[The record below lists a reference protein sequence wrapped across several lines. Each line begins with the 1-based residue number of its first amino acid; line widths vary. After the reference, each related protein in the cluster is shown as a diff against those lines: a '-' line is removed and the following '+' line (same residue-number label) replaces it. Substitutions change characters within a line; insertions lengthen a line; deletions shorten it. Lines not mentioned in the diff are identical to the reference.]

1 MMPRAKAARKDANR
15 STMMERMQR
24 AADRIKDAR
33 KEILELE
40 VMMEAGRSRYVVTG
54 RYEED
59 GHDDSVR
66 CTMVKDALCVRETL
80 SDGLQALQRM
90 MDGDERNEYER
101 RGDNLAAAGDF
112 MFRAVGQLQHATE
125 LFADCCDEDGY
136 ACDDVRVP
144 NMEEISQMTQTA
156 RVWGKMLG
164 RMQWD
169 ADRIEEADR
178 YDDQMDKTTEA
189 YEEMMQIELEYEM
202 HAANNGVED
211 THAQIEQLDYE
222 QHEPW
227 ELEYEMHAANNGVE
241 DTHAQIEQL
250 DYEIDQIE
258 QMQEMEQKLNEE
270 NGSYAMTRSEAA
282 NMEAYEEMFQYE
294 RQHHFTN

>member
-15 STMMERMQR
+15 LTMMERMQR

-33 KEILELE
+33 KEVLELE
-40 VMMEAGRSRYVVTG
+40 VMMEAAR
-54 RYEED
+54 
-59 GHDDSVR
+59 HDDSVR

-164 RMQWD
+164 RMQCD

-211 THAQIEQLDYE
+211 YEIEQDY
-222 QHEPW
+222 
-227 ELEYEMHAANNGVE
+227 E

>member
-40 VMMEAGRSRYVVTG
+40 VMMEAGRYVVTG

-59 GHDDSVR
+59 RHDDSVR
-66 CTMVKDALCVRETL
+66 CTMEKDALCVRETL

-101 RGDNLAAAGDF
+101 RGDTLAAAGDF
-112 MFRAVGQLQHATE
+112 IFRAVGQLQHATE

-136 ACDDVRVP
+136 ACDDARVP
-144 NMEEISQMTQTA
+144 NMEMSQMTQIA

-164 RMQWD
+164 RMQRD
-169 ADRIEEADR
+169 ADRIEETDR
-178 YDDQMDKTTEA
+178 YDGQMDKTTEA
-189 YEEMMQIELEYEM
+189 YEEMFQIELEYKM
-202 HAANNGVED
+202 HASNYVVED
-211 THAQIEQLDYE
+211 THAQ
-222 QHEPW
+222 
-227 ELEYEMHAANNGVE
+227 M
-241 DTHAQIEQL
+241 EQL

-270 NGSYAMTRSEAA
+270 NGSYAMTHSEAA

>member
-1 MMPRAKAARKDANR
+1 MMPRAKAARKDANPL
-15 STMMERMQR
+15 TMMERMQR

-33 KEILELE
+33 KEVLELE
-40 VMMEAGRSRYVVTG
+40 VMMEAAR
-54 RYEED
+54 
-59 GHDDSVR
+59 HDDGVR
-66 CTMVKDALCVRETL
+66 CTMEKDALCVRETL

-112 MFRAVGQLQHATE
+112 MSRAVGQLQHAAE

-136 ACDDVRVP
+136 ACDDTRVP
-144 NMEEISQMTQTA
+144 NMEEMSQMTQTA

-164 RMQWD
+164 RMQRD

-202 HAANNGVED
+202 HASNYVVED
-211 THAQIEQLDYE
+211 THAQ
-222 QHEPW
+222 
-227 ELEYEMHAANNGVE
+227 M
-241 DTHAQIEQL
+241 EQL

-258 QMQEMEQKLNEE
+258 QMQEMEQKLNERRIREE
-270 NGSYAMTRSEAA
+270 NGSYAMTHAHAELDRHDDDDVDYR
-282 NMEAYEEMFQYE
+282 MDKTMKAYEEMFQYE
-294 RQHHFTN
+294 MQHQCTN

>member
-40 VMMEAGRSRYVVTG
+40 VMMEA
-54 RYEED
+54 D
-59 GHDDSVR
+59 GNYDDGVR

-164 RMQWD
+164 RMQRD

-189 YEEMMQIELEYEM
+189 YEEMSQIELEYEM
-202 HAANNGVED
+202 HASNYV
-211 THAQIEQLDYE
+211 
-222 QHEPW
+222 
-227 ELEYEMHAANNGVE
+227 VE

-258 QMQEMEQKLNEE
+258 QMQEMEQKLNEGRIREE

>member
-33 KEILELE
+33 KEMLELE
-40 VMMEAGRSRYVVTG
+40 VMMEAARYVVK
-54 RYEED
+54 D
-59 GHDDSVR
+59 GHDDGVR

-164 RMQWD
+164 RMQRD

-189 YEEMMQIELEYEM
+189 YEEMIQIELEYEM
-202 HAANNGVED
+202 HASNYV
-211 THAQIEQLDYE
+211 
-222 QHEPW
+222 
-227 ELEYEMHAANNGVE
+227 VE

-294 RQHHFTN
+294 RQHHCTN

>member
-1 MMPRAKAARKDANR
+1 
-15 STMMERMQR
+15 
-24 AADRIKDAR
+24 
-33 KEILELE
+33 
-40 VMMEAGRSRYVVTG
+40 
-54 RYEED
+54 
-59 GHDDSVR
+59 
-66 CTMVKDALCVRETL
+66 
-80 SDGLQALQRM
+80 
-90 MDGDERNEYER
+90 
-101 RGDNLAAAGDF
+101 
-112 MFRAVGQLQHATE
+112 
-125 LFADCCDEDGY
+125 
-136 ACDDVRVP
+136 
-144 NMEEISQMTQTA
+144 MTQTA

-164 RMQWD
+164 RMQRD
-169 ADRIEEADR
+169 ADWIEEADR

-211 THAQIEQLDYE
+211 YEIEQDY
-222 QHEPW
+222 
-227 ELEYEMHAANNGVE
+227 E

-294 RQHHFTN
+294 RQHHCTN

>member
-1 MMPRAKAARKDANR
+1 MSLVSAIDRFSNKLPDQLIKHGSGRTTRTGMMPRAKAARKDANR
-15 STMMERMQR
+15 LTMMERMQR

-33 KEILELE
+33 KEVLELE
-40 VMMEAGRSRYVVTG
+40 VMMEAAR
-54 RYEED
+54 
-59 GHDDSVR
+59 HDDGVR
-66 CTMVKDALCVRETL
+66 CTMEKDALCVRETL

-112 MFRAVGQLQHATE
+112 MFRAVGQLQHAAE

-164 RMQWD
+164 RMQCD

-211 THAQIEQLDYE
+211 YEIEQDY
-222 QHEPW
+222 
-227 ELEYEMHAANNGVE
+227 E

>member
-1 MMPRAKAARKDANR
+1 MMPRAKAARKDANPL
-15 STMMERMQR
+15 TMMERMQR

-33 KEILELE
+33 KEMRELE
-40 VMMEAGRSRYVVTG
+40 VMMEAARYVVKD
-54 RYEED
+54 RYDD
-59 GHDDSVR
+59 GVR

-189 YEEMMQIELEYEM
+189 YEEMAQIELEYEM

-294 RQHHFTN
+294 RQHHCTN